1 MEKTTNRNIFELYS
15 LNKVENWSLKE
26 FQRILLVW
34 FDLQMIDALFV
45 KHKDNQLQ

>member
-26 FQRILLVW
+26 FQKNTPRLVRSAN
-34 FDLQMIDALFV
+34 D
-45 KHKDNQLQ
+45 